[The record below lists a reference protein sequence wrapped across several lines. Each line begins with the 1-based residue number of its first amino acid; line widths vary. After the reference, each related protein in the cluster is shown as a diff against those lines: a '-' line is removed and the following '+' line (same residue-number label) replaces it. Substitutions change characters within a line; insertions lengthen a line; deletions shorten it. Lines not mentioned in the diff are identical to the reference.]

1 MIKRENPVNDVEFT
15 YQIILSKGLGELT
28 RKAERDII
36 LLVKGA
42 INKKNGSYYDEEDK
56 KDSIQTSYLNL
67 LLNWQSFNPEK
78 TNSAFAYL
86 TEIHKRSTTEFINFW
101 YNKKGVK
108 KEDQEYIQTISLNS
122 SNKGQGLYNV

>member
-1 MIKRENPVNDVEFT
+1 MTKKENPINDVDFT
-15 YQIILSKGLGELT
+15 YQIILSKGLGKLT

-42 INKKNGSYYDEEDK
+42 INKKQGSFFYEEDK

-67 LLNWQSFNPEK
+67 LLNWQSFNPDK

-108 KEDQEYIQTISLNS
+108 KEDQEYYKLISINS
-122 SNKGQGLYNV
+122 SNNGQGLYNV